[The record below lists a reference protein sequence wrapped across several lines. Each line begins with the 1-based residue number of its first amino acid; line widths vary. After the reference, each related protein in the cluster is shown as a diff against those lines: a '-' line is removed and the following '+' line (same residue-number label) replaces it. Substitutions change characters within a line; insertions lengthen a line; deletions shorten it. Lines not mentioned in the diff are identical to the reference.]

1 MTKFTQRQLKEL
13 VKSGAA
19 IDITYSDNAT
29 RESIR
34 SKEGYYTQ
42 IGYAAGIYGCNGMLL
57 QGYKTNT
64 LYAITSR
71 TTAIFIF

>member
-1 MTKFTQRQLKEL
+1 MVKFTQRQLKEL

-19 IDITYSDNAT
+19 IDVTNGDDDT
-29 RESIR
+29 RNDIE

-42 IGYAAGIYGCNGMLL
+42 IGYSAGVYGCNGMLL
-57 QGYKTNT
+57 LGHKTNT

-71 TTAIFIF
+71 TAAIYVF